1 MNIKNLIMITVL
13 AVSYYFFSNEFFK
26 FAAEIKQE
34 KVSYR
39 CRFVCF
45 FFVYLWFLTASYLE
59 LPLILNWFVFLIL
72 LGLEIRLVFAF
83 DFLVSYGLALFCV
96 IMGLAVNVFF
106 RSLASIL
113 LRIPL
118 RAFDNSDM
126 ATTMK
131 SYPIFLG
138 FMFMVVLLYV
148 LRKIRFPE
156 KLERMLH
163 YKKSLVF
170 YTRTEVII
178 YIFLMAQLLAYTQSG
193 NDMGIKTWGIKSVLF
208 SAVVLVIT
216 IIYSLRVASLHY
228 YMDRQHE
235 IRSQLI
241 QDKKDINNLWK
252 LAYTDMLTGCHNRQ
266 LLDKRLEE
274 YAGYGSTMTL
284 AFIDI
289 NGLKTTND
297 QYGHMEGD
305 RYLIDVTRILA
316 DHIAGLNIDL
326 FRYGGDEFVM
336 MSSTLDEKEVTDL
349 LTRASEQLVKIP
361 APYTRSISFGV
372 VRGDCSEYQK
382 LIDEADE
389 MMYQHKLEYYEG
401 MARA

>member
-1 MNIKNLIMITVL
+1 
-13 AVSYYFFSNEFFK
+13 
-26 FAAEIKQE
+26 
-34 KVSYR
+34 
-39 CRFVCF
+39 
-45 FFVYLWFLTASYLE
+45 
-59 LPLILNWFVFLIL
+59 
-72 LGLEIRLVFAF
+72 
-83 DFLVSYGLALFCV
+83 
-96 IMGLAVNVFF
+96 
-106 RSLASIL
+106 
-113 LRIPL
+113 
-118 RAFDNSDM
+118 
-126 ATTMK
+126 
-131 SYPIFLG
+131 
-138 FMFMVVLLYV
+138 
-148 LRKIRFPE
+148 
-156 KLERMLH
+156 
-163 YKKSLVF
+163 
-170 YTRTEVII
+170 
-178 YIFLMAQLLAYTQSG
+178 
-193 NDMGIKTWGIKSVLF
+193 
-208 SAVVLVIT
+208 
-216 IIYSLRVASLHY
+216 
-228 YMDRQHE
+228 MDRQHE

-274 YAGYGSTMTL
+274 YAGYGSAMTL